1 MRALIDQHKTYV
13 MRYPVGLNKYFT
25 ISEGYIVQR
34 VRRTCTNLR
43 EGPKGV
49 HLHTFP

>member
-1 MRALIDQHKTYV
+1 MRALIDQHKTLV
-13 MRYPVGLNKYFT
+13 MRYPRGMNKYFA
-25 ISEGYIVQR
+25 ISGGYIVQP

-43 EGPKGV
+43 EGPQGI